1 MGGPMEQ
8 SYEQKYL
15 LQLAKEFPTVQEVS
29 TELINLTAIL
39 NLPKGTEHFLSDIHG
54 EYETFNHFL
63 KNGSGVI
70 MDKIAILFPEK
81 TIEEHNRLAFFVYY
95 PKQMTKKYQ
104 HIMDEKEYKDFLKDI
119 LSQLIELA
127 QLMSQK
133 YTKSKIRK
141 SLPPSFS
148 YIIQELL
155 YENSKDVDKEQ
166 YYSAIISS
174 IFKTKREKN
183 FLIELSYLI
192 QKLTIDRLHIVGD
205 IFDRG
210 PSAHLVMNKMMKYH
224 SLDIEWG
231 NHDIVWMGAA
241 SGSKL
246 SICNVI
252 RNSAKYNTLDT
263 LEEGYGINLLPL
275 AQLALK
281 HYQNDPCNSFL
292 PNKLE
297 YSSDQDKSRLVSKMH
312 KAISIIQFKLEG
324 IVFKRNPN
332 FELDDRM
339 LLDKIDYKN
348 NTITI
353 NEKTYQLNDTLFPTI
368 NPDDPYSLTEDEE
381 NVINHLKNA
390 FLNNDLLQT
399 HIRFLFQY
407 GYMHLVYNKNLLF
420 HGCIP
425 LDKNG
430 EFTGI
435 TIDENEYT
443 GKALFTILDKKIR
456 SAYLNRYQK
465 NNNDKDYFVFLW
477 QGAKSPLFGKSAMK
491 TFERHLINDK
501 TTHKEQMNYFF
512 ALRDDKE
519 VLKKIYKEFDI
530 DFHKSK
536 IINGHVPTD
545 ITAGGRPIMAD
556 NRLYTIDGGMSKQYQ
571 SKIRIGGYTLVSDS
585 YKIFL
590 ISHERFVSVEDL
602 IEKEEDII
610 STIQEEELN
619 VKRAYMYNTDKGQRI
634 QAEIDDLYL
643 LLEAYRSGTIKENP
657 RIQTENKFI

>member
-1 MGGPMEQ
+1 MKE
-8 SYEQKYL
+8 SYEEKYL
-15 LQLAKEFPTVQEVS
+15 NQLAKEFPTLQEVS

-70 MDKIAILFPEK
+70 MDKIRILFPNK
-81 TIEEHNRLAFFVYY
+81 SPKEHNRLAFFVYY
-95 PKQMTKKYQ
+95 PKQMTKKYEQ
-104 HIMDEKEYKDFLKDI
+104 LMDEIAYQQFLKDI
-119 LSQLIELA
+119 LAQLIELA

-141 SLPPSFS
+141 SLPEAFS

-155 YENSKDVDKEQ
+155 YENSNDVDKEQ
-166 YYSAIISS
+166 YYVAIITS

-231 NHDIVWMGAA
+231 NHDVIWMGAA

-281 HYQNDPCNSFL
+281 HYQNDPCTSFK
-292 PNKLE
+292 PRKTE
-297 YSSDQDKSRLVSKMH
+297 YSIDHDKAALVSKMH
-312 KAISIIQFKLEG
+312 KAITIIQFKLEG
-324 IVFKRNPN
+324 AVFKRNPH
-332 FELDDRM
+332 FQLDDRL
-339 LLDKIDYKN
+339 LLDQIDYHKH
-348 NTITI
+348 TI
-353 NEKTYQLNDTLFPTI
+353 NIDGTTYQLNDTFFPTI
-368 NPDDPYSLTEDEE
+368 NPQDPYALTPGEE
-381 NVINHLKNA
+381 RVIHHLKNA

-407 GYMHLVYNKNLLF
+407 GFMYLVYNKNLLF

-425 LDKNG
+425 LTNQGAFSGIKIDDK
-430 EFTGI
+430 F
-435 TIDENEYT
+435 YQ
-443 GKALFTILDKKIR
+443 GKALFDALDKKIR

-465 NNNDKDYFVFLW
+465 DNRDKDYFVFLW
-477 QGAKSPLFGKSAMK
+477 QGAESPLFGKTAMK
-491 TFERHLINDK
+491 TFERYFIDDK
-501 TTHKEQMNYFF
+501 NSHKETMNPYFNM
-512 ALRDDKE
+512 RENKTI
-519 VLKKIYKEFDI
+519 LKKIYNEFSINFD
-530 DFHKSK
+530 KSK

-545 ITAGGRPIMAD
+545 ITAGGHPIMAEG
-556 NRLYTIDGGMSKQYQ
+556 RLYTIDGGMSKQYQ
-571 SKIRIGGYTLVSDS
+571 SKIQIGGYTLVSDS

-590 ISHERFVSVEDL
+590 ISHERFTTVEDL
-602 IEKEEDII
+602 IDKESDII
-610 STIQEEELN
+610 STIREEELN
-619 VKRAYMYNTDKGQRI
+619 VKRAYMYNTDKGQKI

-643 LLEAYRSGTIKENP
+643 LLEAYRSGSIKENP

>member
-1 MGGPMEQ
+1 
-8 SYEQKYL
+8 
-15 LQLAKEFPTVQEVS
+15 
-29 TELINLTAIL
+29 
-39 NLPKGTEHFLSDIHG
+39 
-54 EYETFNHFL
+54 
-63 KNGSGVI
+63 
-70 MDKIAILFPEK
+70 
-81 TIEEHNRLAFFVYY
+81 
-95 PKQMTKKYQ
+95 
-104 HIMDEKEYKDFLKDI
+104 
-119 LSQLIELA
+119 
-127 QLMSQK
+127 
-133 YTKSKIRK
+133 
-141 SLPPSFS
+141 
-148 YIIQELL
+148 
-155 YENSKDVDKEQ
+155 
-166 YYSAIISS
+166 
-174 IFKTKREKN
+174 
-183 FLIELSYLI
+183 
-192 QKLTIDRLHIVGD
+192 
-205 IFDRG
+205 
-210 PSAHLVMNKMMKYH
+210 
-224 SLDIEWG
+224 
-231 NHDIVWMGAA
+231 MGAA

-353 NEKTYQLNDTLFPTI
+353 NKKTYQLNDTLFPTI